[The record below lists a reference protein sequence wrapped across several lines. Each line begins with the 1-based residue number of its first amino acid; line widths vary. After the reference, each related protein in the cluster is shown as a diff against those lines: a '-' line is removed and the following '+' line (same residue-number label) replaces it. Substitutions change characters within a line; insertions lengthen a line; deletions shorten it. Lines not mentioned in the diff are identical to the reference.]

1 MRYKKS
7 IGNHGEEFAGNVLE
21 DMGYEIMERN
31 YWTKLGEIDIIARKD
46 QTLHFIEVKTRTQD
60 SYGYPA
66 ESVTETKLDNM
77 RKAAQIYMSNRRLF
91 WRNVS
96 FDVFEVMTNI
106 ISNCI

>member
-7 IGNHGEEFAGNVLE
+7 IGNHGEEFAGKILS

-60 SYGYPA
+60 LYGYPA
-66 ESVTETKLDNM
+66 ESVTQAKLDNM
-77 RKAAQIYMSNRRLF
+77 RKAAQIYMSSRRLF

>member
-1 MRYKKS
+1 MRYRKQ
-7 IGNHGEEFAGNVLE
+7 IGDHGEEFASKILS

-31 YWTKLGEIDIIARKD
+31 YWTKLGEIDIIARRD
-46 QTLHFIEVKTRTQD
+46 RTLHFIEVKTRTQNA
-60 SYGYPA
+60 YGYPA
-66 ESVTETKLDNM
+66 ESVTQAKLDNM

-96 FDVFEVMTNI
+96 FDVFEVMTNM

>member
-7 IGNHGEEFAGNVLE
+7 IGDHGEEFAGQILQE
-21 DMGYEIMERN
+21 MGYEIMERN

-46 QTLHFIEVKTRTQD
+46 QTLHFIEVKTRTQ
-60 SYGYPA
+60 STYGYPA
-66 ESVTETKLDNM
+66 ESVTKTKLDNM

-91 WRNVS
+91 WRSIS
-96 FDVFEVMTNI
+96 FDVFEVMTNM